1 MTIAALEYMKNLMQS
16 MGIPYE
22 FMRWNIEP
30 PECYFVGE
38 YLESPSLVR
47 EESGKQ
53 DSTFILRG
61 FTRGSWL
68 QLEQYKAIIEKN
80 CARTAIMADG
90 SGIAVFYD
98 SATIVPTM
106 DNELKSIKINLS
118 IQEWRVK

>member
-1 MTIAALEYMKNLMQS
+1 MSIAALEYMKNLMQS

-22 FMRWNIEP
+22 FMRWNTEP
-30 PECYFVGE
+30 PDCYFVGE
-38 YLESPSLVR
+38 YLEAPSLVR

-80 CARTAIMADG
+80 CARTAILTDG

-98 SATIVPTM
+98 SATVVPTM
-106 DNELKSIKINLS
+106 DNELKSIKINLT
-118 IQEWRVK
+118 IQEWRVN

>member
-38 YLESPSLVR
+38 YLESPSTVR

-80 CARTAIMADG
+80 CARTAILADG

>member
-38 YLESPSLVR
+38 YLESPSTVR

-68 QLEQYKAIIEKN
+68 QLEQYKATIEKN
-80 CARTAIMADG
+80 CSRTAILADG